1 MQKTPILAQSL
12 GFNLFSTPN
21 KMPGFSFG
29 LPAGAACPASK
40 AMADEPDSICGQ
52 CYALRGNYTF
62 KNVIKTGTDR
72 LEWVRANLSN
82 GEFVRVITNAIRF
95 YYPTE
100 QGLFRIHDRGDFFSN
115 EYILAWYEIVKQF
128 PGIKFWVPTREW
140 IFPHKR
146 EALRK
151 LASLPNITVKP
162 SALLFGGMAEPEATA
177 GLDASSG
184 VCKTEAEAAALG
196 FAVCPASIKANP
208 SSCVENACF
217 KCFDKGNKIPVA
229 YLKH

>member
-1 MQKTPILAQSL
+1 MTKTLDQGL

-29 LPAGAACPASK
+29 LPAGDACPASK
-40 AMADEPDSICGQ
+40 AMADEPSSICGQ

-62 KNVIKTGTDR
+62 PAVKRTGLAR
-72 LEWVRANLSN
+72 LEWARTNLAN
-82 GEFVRVITNAIRF
+82 GEFVRIICNAIRF
-95 YYPTE
+95 HYPTE

-115 EYILAWYEIVKQF
+115 EYINAWYEIVKTF
-128 PGIKFWVPTREW
+128 PNIKFWVPTREW
-140 IFPHKR
+140 LFPHKR
-146 EALRK
+146 EALRR
-151 LASLPNITVKP
+151 LATLPNITVKP

-184 VCKTEAEAAALG
+184 SCKTQEEAEALG

-208 SSCVENACF
+208 SSCQENGCF
-217 KCFDKGNKIPVA
+217 KCFDKTNKKPVA